1 MPRLLA
7 PTRRAALVLVTLA
20 ASAGLA
26 AGCSST
32 PSKGAHKHHTNTNT
46 KPSTTSTTGTFGT
59 APTNSTPSATATTPL
74 QLAGVTV
81 VINGSSAEIDFTP
94 AAVTG
99 TPTPTGPSLSN
110 GGKTLAF
117 SITGVTYKGG
127 DITTVGVPTNQIGQV
142 LVTRATTGVSVSVAM
157 NKAASQ
163 YKFKLGND
171 KVTVTVS

>member
-7 PTRRAALVLVTLA
+7 PTRRATLVLVSLT

-32 PSKGAHKHHTNTNT
+32 PSKGAHNRHHTNT
-46 KPSTTSTTGTFGT
+46 KPSTTPTTGTFGT
-59 APTNSTPSATATTPL
+59 APQNSTPSATATTPL
-74 QLAGVTV
+74 QLAGVSV
-81 VINGSSAEIDFTP
+81 VLNGSVAEIDFTP
-94 AAVTG
+94 PAVTG
-99 TPTPTGPSLSN
+99 APTASGASLSN

-127 DITTVGVPTNQIGQV
+127 DVTTAGVPTNQIGQV
-142 LVTRATTGVSVSVAM
+142 HVSSAKTGVSVIVTM

-163 YKFKLGND
+163 YKFKSGND